1 MPNRRLSAPT
11 ANPKA
16 KIKSKKSTPVAVR
29 FLPATGVFIFKKLI
43 QNETKNK
50 FRGCRICDSP
60 SDH

>member
-1 MPNRRLSAPT
+1 MPNRRLSVPT

-43 QNETKNK
+43 QTEIKK
-50 FRGCRICDSP
+50 
-60 SDH
+60 